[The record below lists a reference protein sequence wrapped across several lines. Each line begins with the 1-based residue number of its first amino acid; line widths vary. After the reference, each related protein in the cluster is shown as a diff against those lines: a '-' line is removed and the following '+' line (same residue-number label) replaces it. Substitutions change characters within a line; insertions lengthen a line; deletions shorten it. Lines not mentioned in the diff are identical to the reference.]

1 MSCSSQTTL
10 SKPVDCHGISVHRGR
25 DVKVSLRPAPADT
38 GVIFRGAHGVDV
50 PSRVASVV
58 GSAQSTQLGVGAA
71 RISTVEHLLAALS
84 AGGLDNVVVE
94 TEGEELPILDGSAAG
109 WVALLERAGRQSLSQ
124 PRRYV
129 EVRKTVTVAWGER
142 RISISPADSFSF
154 RCEIVFDHPIIGHQA
169 IEIADLTSEIFEHE
183 LAGARTFGFEADAK
197 RLRDAGLARGASLEN
212 TLVLSEHGLL
222 NPEGLR
228 WPDEFVRHKGL
239 DLVGDLALLGGP
251 ILGRVEVER
260 GGHALHH
267 ALLAALVSDPEAL
280 RWISDPSASDE
291 RPGA

>member
-1 MSCSSQTTL
+1 M
-10 SKPVDCHGISVHRGR
+10 
-25 DVKVSLRPAPADT
+25 SLRPAPADA
-38 GVIFRGAHGVDV
+38 GVIFRCGDGVEV
-50 PSRVASVV
+50 PARVGSVV
-58 GSAQSTQLGVGAA
+58 GSAQSTQLGVGEA
-71 RISTVEHLLAALS
+71 RISTVEHLLAALC

-109 WVALLERAGRQSLSQ
+109 WVALLERAGRRSISR
-124 PRRYV
+124 PRQYV
-129 EVRKTVTVAWGER
+129 EVRKTVTVAWGDR
-142 RISISPADSFSF
+142 RISISPADCFSL

-169 IEIADLTSEIFEHE
+169 IDIADLTPEIFEHE

-280 RWISDPSASDE
+280 RWIPDPSTPAE
-291 RPGA
+291 QPGA